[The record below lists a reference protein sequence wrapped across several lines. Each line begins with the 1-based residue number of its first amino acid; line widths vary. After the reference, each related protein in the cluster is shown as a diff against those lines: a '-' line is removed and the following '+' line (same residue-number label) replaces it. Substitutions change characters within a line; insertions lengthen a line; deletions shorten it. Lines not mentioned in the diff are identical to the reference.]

1 MKRLNITKNDLL
13 REIYIN
19 LGTSLS
25 FSEKILD
32 YLLDIIIDGLN
43 RNNKVK
49 ISGFGTFKILDKKQR
64 MGRNPKTGVK
74 YLIKARRVITF
85 YPSLNVKIE
94 LNDKK

>member
-43 RNNKVK
+43 HNNKVK

-74 YLIKARRVITF
+74 YLIKSRRVITF